1 MKREQLIKD
10 MIQVCHDI
18 YERNLVSSTGGNVS
32 IRVDNEVI
40 ITASGVCLGGVTE
53 EQLVKVD
60 LDGNV
65 IREGIPSK
73 EIDMHLYLYKSYP
86 DCRVVIHAHSPY
98 IVAASCV
105 TIGDK
110 SSMMPIFTP
119 SCAIKVGYLPI
130 IPYYLPGSE
139 KLSSA
144 VADKMGESKAVVL
157 QNHGVV
163 CRSEEITKA
172 KYILEEVEEN
182 AKIYLLTEGHGKH
195 LTNEQVK
202 ELIEYYGN

>member
-32 IRVDNEVI
+32 IKVDNKVI
-40 ITASGVCLGGVTE
+40 ITASGVCLGKITE
-53 EQLVKVD
+53 KQLIKVN

-65 IREGIPSK
+65 IGEGKPSK
-73 EIDMHLYLYKSYP
+73 EIDMHLQLYKSYP
-86 DCRVVIHAHSPY
+86 KCRVVIHAHSPY
-98 IVAASCV
+98 IVAVSCMA
-105 TIGDK
+105 IGDK

-119 SCAIKVGYLPI
+119 SCAIKVGFIPI
-130 IPYYLPGSE
+130 VPYYLPGSE

-144 VADKMGESKAVVL
+144 VALKMGKSKAVIL

-163 CRSEEITKA
+163 CKSEKITTA

-182 AKIYLLTEGHGKH
+182 AKIYLLTEGHGRC

-202 ELIEYYGN
+202 EILEHYGN